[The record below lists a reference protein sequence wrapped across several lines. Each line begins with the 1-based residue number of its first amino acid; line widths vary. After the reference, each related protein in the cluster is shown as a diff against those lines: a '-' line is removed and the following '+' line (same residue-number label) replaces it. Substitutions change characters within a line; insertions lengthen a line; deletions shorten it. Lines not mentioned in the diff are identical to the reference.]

1 MMADTATPPMV
12 EYFNL
17 DEMTAAVQAAVR
29 EARLEHA
36 RMGRSVCESQNG
48 AVVWRTPAEVF
59 AQYGLDEHGNPPATS
74 PRPSA

>member
-1 MMADTATPPMV
+1 MSSTATAPVV

-36 RMGRSVCESQNG
+36 RMGRSVCESRNG
-48 AVVWRTPAEVF
+48 TVVWLTPAEVF
-59 AQYGLDEHGNPPATS
+59 AGYGLDAHGNPPA
-74 PRPSA
+74 